1 MLTIQNPFANPQMIS
16 GEIAKSPSHFLILGL
31 GESGVA
37 MTKWCLR
44 NGAKVRLADT
54 RDPQKF
60 SDKQKAWL
68 AELEQAGLED
78 IQCGPLT
85 GDLLKGIDVIGISPG
100 LSPICLLY
108 TSPSPRD

>member
-54 RDPQKF
+54 RDPQK
-60 SDKQKAWL
+60 SVSYTH
-68 AELEQAGLED
+68 
-78 IQCGPLT
+78 LT
-85 GDLLKGIDVIGISPG
+85 LPTIYSV
-100 LSPICLLY
+100 
-108 TSPSPRD
+108 